1 MMDFGPIGL
10 EIKRIDHFGIISGI
24 TRDLGIC
31 ELIDEM
37 IGVDTQEILTTGDV
51 VLGMII
57 NGLGFA
63 SRPLMLTPQFF
74 ENKALDILIKPGV
87 KPNHFNRHRI
97 GRALDRISEF
107 GCEKFFNQLALSA
120 CVKEGVNTQIGHAD
134 TTSYELH
141 GHYDLGLDEHGEPI
155 EEHRIKIT
163 HGYSKANRPDLK
175 QIVQEL
181 ITVEDGGIPLITKTL
196 SGNASDTTILKERV
210 DALKAE
216 FAKSTGRIFVADSKL
231 YASKTAE
238 TLNKIYFITRVAAT
252 LNAEQDYIAQSLKNS
267 DKWIKISNDY
277 KYQEFSVKE
286 LDIEDQRWVVF
297 FSTPAYNRSKKT
309 IEKEITKEQKAIEKE
324 LNKLQITMFGCE
336 SDAVRAMQKATKKW
350 RYHKIKSMS
359 LQEIKK
365 YNDRGRPTSETPY
378 SFKFHIIITFEIDQE
393 KVNTILNHRSCFVLA
408 ANIASLSA
416 AEILSTYK
424 AQDHTEKAFAFLK
437 KPEFFTASLNLE
449 KPGRIEA
456 IITIMVLSLLVY
468 SVAQRRLR
476 KQLQAAK
483 QTLPDQLKKPTDKPT
498 MRWIFQQFEGVDL
511 VKYIPFPTVE
521 KTFIHGITPLRQ
533 QIVSLLGPTVFKIY
547 QTFFE
552 GG

>member
-1 MMDFGPIGL
+1 MMDFGPIGI
-10 EIKRIDHFGIISGI
+10 EIKRVDHFGIITGI

-31 ELIDEM
+31 ELVDEM

-87 KPNHFNRHRI
+87 EPNHFNRHKI
-97 GRALDRISEF
+97 GRTLDRISEF

-120 CVKEGVNTQIGHAD
+120 CAKEGVNTQICHGD

-141 GHYDLGLDEHGEPI
+141 GHYDLGVDENGEPI

-181 ITVEDGGIPLITKTL
+181 ITVEDGGIPLMTKTL

-210 DALKAE
+210 DALKTE

-231 YASKTAE
+231 YASTTAQ
-238 TLNKIYFITRVAAT
+238 TLNRIYFITRVPAT
-252 LNAEQDYIAQSLKNS
+252 LNAEEGYVSQSLKNS
-267 DKWIKISNDY
+267 DEWIKISDDY
-277 KYQEFSVKE
+277 KYQEFAVKE
-286 LDIEDQRWVVF
+286 LDIEDQRWVVYS
-297 FSTPAYNRSKKT
+297 STPAYNRSKKT
-309 IEKEITKEQKAIEKE
+309 IEKEIIKEQASIEKE
-324 LNKLQITMFGCE
+324 INKLQNTMFGCE
-336 SDAVRAMQKATKKW
+336 SDATHATHKATKKW
-350 RYHKIKSMS
+350 RYHKTKTMS
-359 LQEIKK
+359 FQEIKK
-365 YNDRGRPTSETPY
+365 YEGRGRPTSETPY
-378 SFKFHIIITFEIDQE
+378 RFEYNITITFELDQE
-393 KVNTILNHRSCFVLA
+393 RVDATLNHRSCFVLA
-408 ANIASLSA
+408 ANISSLTA
-416 AEILSTYK
+416 AEILTTYK
-424 AQDHTEKAFAFLK
+424 GQDHTEKAFAFLK

-456 IITIMVLSLLVY
+456 ILTIMVLSLLVY

-476 KQLQAAK
+476 KQLQATK
-483 QTLPDQLKKPTDKPT
+483 QTLTNQLKKPTDRPT

-511 VKYIPFPTVE
+511 VKYTPFLAVE
-521 KTFIHGITPLRQ
+521 KTFIHGLTPLRKK
-533 QIVSLLGPTVFKIY
+533 IISLLGPTVLNIY
-547 QTFFE
+547 QTFFD